1 VFSQCCSANFFH
13 LGLPFFFKGSKECFS
28 KKVSGAVFATLA
40 CCRFVKVEK
49 EKGNRRKGLLRQ
61 LGFVPLFDLFKV
73 EDGLEL
79 TKWLVR
85 KCYQKLAIAGPFA

>member
-1 VFSQCCSANFFH
+1 
-13 LGLPFFFKGSKECFS
+13 
-28 KKVSGAVFATLA
+28 VFAALA

-49 EKGNRRKGLLRQ
+49 EKGNRRKGLLSQ